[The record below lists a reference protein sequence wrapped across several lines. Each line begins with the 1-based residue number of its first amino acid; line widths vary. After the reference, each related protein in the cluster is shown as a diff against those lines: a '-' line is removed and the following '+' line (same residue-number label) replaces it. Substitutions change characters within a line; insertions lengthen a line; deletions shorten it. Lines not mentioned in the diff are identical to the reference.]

1 MKPIIGILVAAVVLL
16 TASVIYLNSEIESLQ
31 DSIVVQSGMQEQ
43 NTQSEV
49 ARLKNDLEMQRLMDQ
64 WRNP

>member
-49 ARLKNDLEMQRLMDQ
+49 ARSEE
-64 WRNP
+64 